1 MNAAALRSS
10 GSTRAGSV
18 QGLFSV
24 CTGGMIGAGAAR
36 SGRRTP
42 EPHVWPVA
50 PLHFMHGGG
59 WRGAAMG
66 KSNSS
71 DPEWFSELSS
81 VDRTIARQLI
91 KLHGEAAFRRIANA
105 AVKGQGRRGRPA
117 EQWSD
122 KWLSEG
128 YRRWLLSPDASF
140 EKIAAEVIQADGTV
154 DSRAKKGRIR
164 ALRDR
169 LNQSVKEFDLTLQEE
184 TGDER
189 TERLKDPDIFTIVEN
204 EFFEERIKILRAGRA
219 QDFQKRTAGRFISR
233 EQGRAMMQSMQ
244 NLPSVKLI
252 HEAQKK
258 KAIRESV
265 LQQTRQQRQ
274 MRKRENHFF
283 LAFQDLVGP
292 LPSSVGMRLFQAV
305 SLFLEDE
312 VGHLR
317 ADPKKP

>member
-1 MNAAALRSS
+1 MNGAALRSS
-10 GSTRAGSV
+10 SSMRAGSV
-18 QGLFSV
+18 QSLFSV
-24 CTGGMIGAGAAR
+24 CPGGMVGAGAAR

-50 PLHFMHGGG
+50 PLHFMHGGS

-81 VDRTIARQLI
+81 VDQTIARQLI

-140 EKIAAEVIQADGTV
+140 EKVAAEVIQEDATI
-154 DSRAKKGRIR
+154 DSRAKNGRIR

-169 LNQSVKEFDLTLQEE
+169 LNQAVKEFDLTLKEE
-184 TGDER
+184 TSDER
-189 TERLKDPDIFTIVEN
+189 SDRLKNPDIFTAVEN
-204 EFFEERIKILRAGRA
+204 EFFEGRIKILRSGRA
-219 QDFQKRTAGRFISR
+219 QAFQKQTIGYLSNRDQIR
-233 EQGRAMMQSMQ
+233 EMMWPVLK
-244 NLPSVKLI
+244 LPSVRLI
-252 HEAQKK
+252 HKAKK
-258 KAIRESV
+258 KKDIRENM
-265 LQQTRQQRQ
+265 LQETRQRRL
-274 MRKRENHFF
+274 MRERENYFF
-283 LAFQDLVGP
+283 LAFEDLVGS
-292 LPSSVGMRLFQAV
+292 LPSSVGMRLFQTV
-305 SLFLEDE
+305 SRYLEDE
-312 VGHLR
+312 VCLLSK
-317 ADPKKP
+317 DPKKT